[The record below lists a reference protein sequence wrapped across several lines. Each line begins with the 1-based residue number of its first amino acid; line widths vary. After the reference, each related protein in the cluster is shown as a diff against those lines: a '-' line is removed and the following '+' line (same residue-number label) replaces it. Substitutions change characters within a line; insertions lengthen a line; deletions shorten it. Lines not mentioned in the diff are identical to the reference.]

1 MVFLRSS
8 IDALAW
14 YCEGNDMLSSVLD
27 LVLSAYVY
35 CRSSSR
41 KSLASELRMYPNS
54 HSARVT
60 GMAKL
65 IRSQTLQLW
74 YEWNTKEMSHTHV
87 PQKHIAGE
95 DSE

>member
-1 MVFLRSS
+1 MIPNYMVFLRSS

-41 KSLASELRMYPNS
+41 KLLASELRMYPKL
-54 HSARVT
+54 A

-87 PQKHIAGE
+87 LQRHIAG
-95 DSE
+95 